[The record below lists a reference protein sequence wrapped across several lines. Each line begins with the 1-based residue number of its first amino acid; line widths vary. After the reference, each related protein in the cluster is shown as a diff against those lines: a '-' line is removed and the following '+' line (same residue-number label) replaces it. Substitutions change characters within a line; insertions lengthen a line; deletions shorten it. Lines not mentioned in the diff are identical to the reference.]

1 MKRVAVLTSGGDAPG
16 MNAALRAVV
25 RSGVLHG
32 LDMFGVA
39 NGYAGL
45 IAGAFSAL
53 GPRDV
58 CGIIHRVRRLPIVD
72 DERCVL
78 GIVTLDDILRA
89 HAEQAQRML
98 DVVTTEQTHEQRTRR

>member
-1 MKRVAVLTSGGDAPG
+1 MSG
-16 MNAALRAVV
+16 
-25 RSGVLHG
+25 
-32 LDMFGVA
+32 
-39 NGYAGL
+39 
-45 IAGAFSAL
+45 
-53 GPRDV
+53 
-58 CGIIHRVRRLPIVD
+58 GIIHRVRRLPIVD